1 MPIHNAVHHTAFALA
16 SNLDLPHASA
26 KDLLFD
32 DDGATSR
39 QSSYAAVRQAM
50 GMLPKM
56 PTFWDTSQPYAW
68 AQMLQILMPGN
79 AWAKVTLTNNAKAA
93 QLTTAPEDSKF
104 A

>member
-1 MPIHNAVHHTAFALA
+1 MPIHNTVHHTAFALA

-26 KDLLFD
+26 KNLLFD
-32 DDGATSR
+32 NNMASSR
-39 QSSYAAVRQAM
+39 QSSNAAFRHGM
-50 GMLPKM
+50 GVPPKM
-56 PTFWDTSQPYAW
+56 PTFWDTSQPCAW
-68 AQMLQILMPGN
+68 AQMLEILMPGN